1 MNDKVRLHLA
11 TPGCVYFTRN
21 KKIVDQLLAT
31 GNFNLIKTY
40 FSNQYKNWWEFWKFK
55 KPVGYEVMCIRDLEI

>member
-31 GNFNLIKTY
+31 GNFKKIKTY
-40 FSNQYKNWWEFWKFK
+40 FEYHKWWEFWKAHK
-55 KPVGYEVMCIRDLEI
+55 EVGYEIMCVRDLEV